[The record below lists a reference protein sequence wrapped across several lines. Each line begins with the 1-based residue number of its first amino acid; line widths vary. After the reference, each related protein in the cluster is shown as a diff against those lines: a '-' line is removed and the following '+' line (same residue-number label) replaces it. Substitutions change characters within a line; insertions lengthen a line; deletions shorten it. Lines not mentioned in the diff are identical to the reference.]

1 MATPLRN
8 PTRIG
13 LARKSA
19 TKPQPQ
25 KTGQNAKDPREYC
38 IMPQPFAP
46 IPQQILQSGRRPQSR
61 SDLFLCDGRFLH
73 SPRSKIAA
81 PASPR
86 PGSLLIF
93 APPSS
98 IFLWDESPVRDRG
111 HVVVS
116 LFLGSLRQLNGFPRH
131 FLVGNQVEQ
140 MSNEVQTR
148 APLIVGAHNMPRCI
162 LGIRGFQHLI
172 SSVGICIPFAARR
185 QVHRAKFP
193 LPQRILDARL
203 KALLLLL
210 ITNF

>member
-1 MATPLRN
+1 VTASCRSHSRRYPSKFCSPGAARRGAATFFCAMEDFS
-8 PTRIG
+8 IH
-13 LARKSA
+13 LAVR
-19 TKPQPQ
+19 
-25 KTGQNAKDPREYC
+25 
-38 IMPQPFAP
+38 
-46 IPQQILQSGRRPQSR
+46 LRRP
-61 SDLFLCDGRFLH
+61 L
-73 SPRSKIAA
+73 A
-81 PASPR
+81 PR

-93 APPSS
+93 AHPSS

-210 ITNF
+210 IANF